1 MIMIDN
7 PFSGQ
12 PEKGVFF
19 SEIILFHQVYSDL
32 YVIELTDKSMQGGS
46 R

>member
-1 MIMIDN
+1 MIMIDT

-19 SEIILFHQVYSDL
+19 EFYQVYSDL